1 MITTITVPTLSLAFC
16 CVSAILSIG
25 IPILLVV
32 LCARRHRATLRA
44 VFTGA
49 ICFVVGAMI
58 LEGLLHRLVLTVLI
72 PDLPLH
78 PVAYILYGCLAAGVF
93 EETSRLV
100 GLLLLSRRDT
110 SPVIGF
116 AYGVGHGGVEA
127 VLIGGLSAVNN
138 IATIV
143 MVNSGQTDTLLNGFS
158 GDTLA
163 LALEQLEQLAQTPSP
178 LFLASGLERMVTLA
192 FHIALS
198 MLIWMVS
205 VRRIPLWG
213 FGIAILLHA
222 AIDVFAMLYQLG
234 IITNIW
240 FTEVALVVLV
250 PIVCIGIWRIYKHTE
265 VTAT

>member
-1 MITTITVPTLSLAFC
+1 MVTTITVPTLSLIFC
-16 CVSAILSIG
+16 YVSAIVSIG
-25 IPILLVV
+25 IPILLMV
-32 LCARRHRATLRA
+32 LSARRHRGTLRA

-49 ICFVVGAMI
+49 VCFVVGAMI
-58 LEGLLHRLVLTVLI
+58 LESLLHRLVLTVLV
-72 PDLPLH
+72 PDLPLY

-93 EETSRLV
+93 EETARLV
-100 GLLLLSRRDT
+100 GLSLLTRRDT
-110 SPVIGF
+110 SPIIGF

-127 VLIGGLSAVNN
+127 ILIGGLNAVNN

-163 LALEQLEQLAQTPSP
+163 LALAQLEQLAQTPSP

-198 MLIWMVS
+198 MLVWMV
-205 VRRIPLWG
+205 VARHIPQWG

-222 AIDVFAMLYQLG
+222 GMDVFAMLYQLG
-234 IITNIW
+234 VITNIW
-240 FTEVALVVLV
+240 LTEAALAVLV
-250 PIVCIGIWRIYKHTE
+250 PVVCIGIWRVYKKTE
-265 VTAT
+265 ATAT

>member
-1 MITTITVPTLSLAFC
+1 M
-16 CVSAILSIG
+16 
-25 IPILLVV
+25 VV
-32 LCARRHRATLRA
+32 LCVRRHRGALWA
-44 VFTGA
+44 VFTGVV
-49 ICFVVGAMI
+49 CFVVGAMI
-58 LEGLLHRLVLTVLI
+58 LESLLHRLVLTVLV
-72 PDLPLH
+72 PDLPLY
-78 PVAYILYGCLAAGVF
+78 PVAYILYACLAAGVF
-93 EETSRLV
+93 EEIARFV
-100 GLLLLSRRDT
+100 GLSLLSRRDT

-163 LALEQLEQLAQTPSP
+163 LALAQLEQLAQTPSP
-178 LFLASGLERMVTLA
+178 LFLASGLERIVTLA

-198 MLIWMVS
+198 MLVWMV
-205 VRRIPLWG
+205 VARRMPRWG

-222 AIDVFAMLYQLG
+222 GMDVFAMLYQLG

-240 FTEVALVVLV
+240 LTEAALLILV
-250 PIVCIGIWRIYKHTE
+250 PIVCIGIWRAYKQTE
-265 VTAT
+265 ATAI